1 MRGFNTV
8 LVANRGEIAVRIIN
22 TAKKM
27 GYETVAVYSEA
38 DANSVHVKQADK
50 AICIGESPA
59 NQSYLDI
66 EKILAAAKETGAEVI
81 HPGYGFLS
89 ESTDFVEACEQA
101 GFIFVGPPASAVAL
115 MASKTVARHEMAKVG
130 VPLVPGYDGPSA
142 DDAVLQTEA
151 DRIGY
156 PLMVKAAAGGG
167 GRGIRIANNSAG
179 LLDAVSSARA
189 EALSTFRSAEL
200 LLEKCVVNARHI
212 EVQVF
217 ADQAGNAVYLGDR
230 DCSMQRRN
238 QKVIEEAP
246 AVNISDEVRKKMGE
260 VAVQAAKAVAYVG
273 AGTVEFLLEETGEFY
288 FLEMNTRL
296 QVEHPVTEMVTGE
309 DLVEWQLRVAAGEN
323 LPKTQQQ
330 ITLQGHAIEVRIYA
344 EDFEA
349 GFVPQTGTILSWQAP
364 SGEGIRVDSGIT
376 SGQVVSPHYD
386 SMVAKLICF
395 ANNRDESIRRLRRA
409 LRDSHLLGLS
419 SNKTFLLQLID
430 EPVYIAG
437 KATTRFIE
445 EQFLPA
451 HTESLEASDTVWA
464 LAAVLLSR
472 TVGASG
478 WRSTGTLRWPV
489 RLSIQ
494 SEVRDFYVSQQA
506 EVYTVEN
513 MPGVDEPRVVTELQI
528 LEENGVNIDV
538 LLNGVRQRLAIALDQ
553 QQTAYIDTRFEAF
566 SIEKLSFS
574 DKTDNLES
582 ERNLAA
588 PMSGRISEIRAKAG
602 DTVNKGDVLVV
613 LESMK
618 MFQELTA
625 QASGVIA
632 EVYISADDQVDVGAA
647 LIDLADEE
655 D

>member
-8 LVANRGEIAVRIIN
+8 LIANRGEIAVRIIA

-38 DANSVHVKQADK
+38 DADSLHVKMADK

-66 EKILAAAKETGAEVI
+66 EKILTAAKETGAEVI

-89 ESTDFVEACEQA
+89 ESTDFVEACENA
-101 GFIFVGPPASAVAL
+101 GFIFVGPPASAVSL
-115 MASKTVARHEMAKVG
+115 MANKTVARHEMLKVD
-130 VPLVPGYDGPSA
+130 VPLVPGYDGPSE

-167 GRGIRIANNSAG
+167 GRGIRIADSSAS
-179 LLDAVSSARA
+179 LIDAVASARA
-189 EALSTFRSAEL
+189 EALSTFRSGEL

-217 ADQAGNAVYLGDR
+217 ADQAGNTVYLGDR

-246 AVNISDEVRKKMGE
+246 AANISDEIRKQMGE
-260 VAVQAAKAVAYVG
+260 VAVQAAKAVSYVG
-273 AGTVEFLLEETGEFY
+273 AGTVEFLLADNGEFY

-296 QVEHPVTEMVTGE
+296 QVEHPVTELVTGE

-323 LPKTQQQ
+323 LPKTQAQ
-330 ITLQGHAIEVRIYA
+330 IKLQGHAIEVRIYA
-344 EDFEA
+344 EDSEA
-349 GFVPQTGTILSWQAP
+349 GFVPQTGTILSWQAA
-364 SGEGIRVDSGIT
+364 SGEGIRVDSGIV

-395 ANNRDESIRRLRRA
+395 ANTREESIRRLRRA
-409 LRDSHLLGLS
+409 LRDTHLLGLA
-419 SNKTFLLQLID
+419 SNKCFLLQLID

-445 EQFLPA
+445 ETFLPA
-451 HTESLEASDTVWA
+451 HTQQQETSEHVWA

-472 TVGASG
+472 TLGASG
-478 WRSTGTLRWPV
+478 WRSTGALRWPV
-489 RLSIQ
+489 RLSIKD
-494 SEVRDFYVSQQA
+494 EFRDFYVSQQGA
-506 EVYTVEN
+506 SYKVEN
-513 MPGVDEPRVVTELQI
+513 MPGVDEQRVLIDLQI
-528 LEENGVNIDV
+528 LAEDGVNLS
-538 LLNGVRQRLAIALDQ
+538 LLINGIRQTISVALEEQQIAH
-553 QQTAYIDTRFEAF
+553 IDTRTEAAMV
-566 SIEKLSFS
+566 EKHSFS
-574 DKTDNLES
+574 DKTDALES

-588 PMSGRISEIRAKAG
+588 PMSGRISEVRVKKG
-602 DTVNKGDVLVV
+602 DTVTKGDVLVI

-618 MFQELTA
+618 MFQELAA
-625 QASGVIA
+625 QASGVVE

-647 LIDLADEE
+647 LVDLDDEE
-655 D
+655 G

>member
-8 LVANRGEIAVRIIN
+8 LIANRGEIAVRIIN

-38 DANSVHVKQADK
+38 DANSLHVKQADK

-66 EKILAAAKETGAEVI
+66 EKILAAAKQTGAEVI

-115 MASKTVARHEMAKVG
+115 MASKTVARHEMTKVG

-200 LLEKCVVNARHI
+200 LLEKCVLNARHI

-217 ADQAGNAVYLGDR
+217 ADQAGNTVYLGDR

-288 FLEMNTRL
+288 FLEMNTR
-296 QVEHPVTEMVTGE
+296 
-309 DLVEWQLRVAAGEN
+309 
-323 LPKTQQQ
+323 
-330 ITLQGHAIEVRIYA
+330 
-344 EDFEA
+344 
-349 GFVPQTGTILSWQAP
+349 
-364 SGEGIRVDSGIT
+364 
-376 SGQVVSPHYD
+376 
-386 SMVAKLICF
+386 
-395 ANNRDESIRRLRRA
+395 
-409 LRDSHLLGLS
+409 
-419 SNKTFLLQLID
+419 
-430 EPVYIAG
+430 
-437 KATTRFIE
+437 
-445 EQFLPA
+445 
-451 HTESLEASDTVWA
+451 
-464 LAAVLLSR
+464 
-472 TVGASG
+472 
-478 WRSTGTLRWPV
+478 
-489 RLSIQ
+489 
-494 SEVRDFYVSQQA
+494 
-506 EVYTVEN
+506 
-513 MPGVDEPRVVTELQI
+513 
-528 LEENGVNIDV
+528 
-538 LLNGVRQRLAIALDQ
+538 
-553 QQTAYIDTRFEAF
+553 
-566 SIEKLSFS
+566 
-574 DKTDNLES
+574 
-582 ERNLAA
+582 
-588 PMSGRISEIRAKAG
+588 
-602 DTVNKGDVLVV
+602 
-613 LESMK
+613 
-618 MFQELTA
+618 
-625 QASGVIA
+625 
-632 EVYISADDQVDVGAA
+632 
-647 LIDLADEE
+647 
-655 D
+655 

>member
-1 MRGFNTV
+1 MSGFNTV
-8 LVANRGEIAVRIIN
+8 LIANRGEIAVRIIS

-27 GYETVAVYSEA
+27 GYETVAVYSDA
-38 DANSVHVKQADK
+38 DANSQHVALADK
-50 AICIGESPA
+50 AIYIGESAA
-59 NQSYLDI
+59 NQSYLNID
-66 EKILAAAKETGAEVI
+66 KILDAAKQTGAECI

-101 GFIFVGPPASAVAL
+101 GLIFVGPPASAVSL
-115 MASKTVARHEMAKVG
+115 MASKTVARHEMSKVD
-130 VPLVPGYDGPSA
+130 VPLVPGYDGPSE
-142 DDAVLQTEA
+142 DDAVLQIEG

-167 GRGIRIANNSAG
+167 GRGIRIADSSASF
-179 LLDAVSSARA
+179 LDAVASARA
-189 EALSTFRSAEL
+189 EALSTFRSEEL

-246 AVNISDEVRKKMGE
+246 AANIPDELRKQMGD
-260 VAVQAAKAVAYVG
+260 VAVQAAKAVSYVG
-273 AGTVEFLLEETGEFY
+273 AGTVEFLLADNGEFY

-330 ITLQGHAIEVRIYA
+330 IQLKGHAIEVRIYA
-344 EDFEA
+344 EDSEA

-376 SGQVVSPHYD
+376 SGQIVSPHYD

-395 ANNRDESIRRLRRA
+395 ANTREESIRRLRRA
-409 LRDSHLLGLS
+409 LRDSHLLGLA
-419 SNKTFLLQLID
+419 SNKSFLLQLID
-430 EPVYIAG
+430 EPIYIAG

-445 EQFLPA
+445 ETFLPEQA
-451 HTESLEASDTVWA
+451 ENPVTSAKVWA

-472 TVGASG
+472 TQGATG

-489 RLSIQ
+489 RLSIKGEQ
-494 SEVRDFYVSQQA
+494 RDFYVSQQGQS
-506 EVYTVEN
+506 YKIEN
-513 MPGVDEPRVVTELQI
+513 MPGEDQQIVLVELQV
-528 LEENGVNIDV
+528 LAEDGVNLA
-538 LLNGVRQRLAIALDQ
+538 LLINGIRQTMSVALDQ
-553 QQTAYIDTRFEAF
+553 QQKAYIDTRTETA
-566 SIEKLSFS
+566 IVEKHTFS
-574 DKTDNLES
+574 DKSDSLDSELNLT
-582 ERNLAA
+582 A
-588 PMSGRISEIRAKAG
+588 PMSGRISEVRVQKG

-618 MFQELTA
+618 MFQELAA
-625 QASGVIA
+625 QASGIVE
-632 EVYISADDQVDVGAA
+632 EVYVSSDDQVDVGAA
-647 LIDLADEE
+647 LVDLDDEE
-655 D
+655 G